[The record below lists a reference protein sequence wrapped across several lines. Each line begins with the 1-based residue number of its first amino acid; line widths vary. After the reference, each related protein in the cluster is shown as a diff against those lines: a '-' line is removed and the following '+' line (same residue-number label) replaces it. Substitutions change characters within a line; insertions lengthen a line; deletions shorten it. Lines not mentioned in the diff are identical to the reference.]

1 MMIRKTLIAA
11 TAAATMALGLG
22 LATAPAQAVGNF
34 NLGATVLPEAE
45 GSLLQEA
52 RHYVT
57 KCRWKRVYRYGYWQR
72 IKVCRKVYPPH
83 YGY

>member
-1 MMIRKTLIAA
+1 MIRKTLIAA
-11 TAAATMALGLG
+11 AAAATMALG

-34 NLGATVLPEAE
+34 NLGATVLPEAG

-52 RHYVT
+52 RHYVVRCRT
-57 KCRWKRVYRYGYWQR
+57 VRVYVDGYWTKRRKCRR
-72 IKVCRKVYPPH
+72 VYPPH